1 MVSLIF
7 LEKNNPTPF
16 LRKKKINE
24 HPWTD
29 FFCEEFSFTSK
40 RRMTSVQL
48 MTSWLRKMK
57 EKILTLTNKSGEK
70 KKMWWISNAQRLKCC
85 RFKKNLQ
92 KDYAKIGIQL
102 MNCEDSLSREN
113 EGSNGVKRVPSGLT
127 RGLQVVVNC
136 QTLERSKTDNSVG
149 C

>member
-1 MVSLIF
+1 
-7 LEKNNPTPF
+7 
-16 LRKKKINE
+16 
-24 HPWTD
+24 
-29 FFCEEFSFTSK
+29 
-40 RRMTSVQL
+40 
-48 MTSWLRKMK
+48 
-57 EKILTLTNKSGEK
+57 
-70 KKMWWISNAQRLKCC
+70 
-85 RFKKNLQ
+85 
-92 KDYAKIGIQL
+92 